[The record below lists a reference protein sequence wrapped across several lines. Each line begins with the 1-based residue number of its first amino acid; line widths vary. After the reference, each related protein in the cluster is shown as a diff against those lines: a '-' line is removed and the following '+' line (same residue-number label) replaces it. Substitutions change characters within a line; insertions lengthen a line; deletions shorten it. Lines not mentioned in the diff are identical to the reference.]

1 MPTSYRT
8 GNNLLL
14 VREAKQ
20 LRILN
25 HIGAVASMA
34 IKVYGNTNIMQ
45 QSCCLQKPTIALAQ
59 LVQLH
64 PAIEHG
70 QSQLGDM
77 ACVAGI
83 TFKQAQG
90 VFPAALQYVFG
101 NNGHIISLRIIIIE
115 QAFTQTTAASDQL
128 FSARNL

>member
-1 MPTSYRT
+1 M
-8 GNNLLL
+8 
-14 VREAKQ
+14 REAKQ

-25 HIGAVASMA
+25 HIRAVAGMA
-34 IKVYGNTNIMQ
+34 IKIYGNTNIIQ
-45 QSCCLQKPTIALAQ
+45 QSCRLQKPAIALAQ

-77 ACVAGI
+77 ARVAGI
-83 TFKQAQG
+83 AFKQAQG
-90 VFPAALQYVFG
+90 VFPAALQNVFG

-115 QAFTQTTAASDQL
+115 QAFTQTTTASDQL